1 METQCVV
8 AIVRPE
14 TLDALEK
21 EIRKIDAHGVTIT
34 RVKGFGTHLNPYSN
48 HWETEHLKIEIFTRT
63 SDVDALVDTIMSV
76 AHIDAPGDGIVAV
89 MPVTGFYSIHT
100 MKPVVP

>member
-21 EIRKIDAHGVTIT
+21 EIRAIDTHGVTIT
-34 RVKGFGTHLNPYSN
+34 RVTGFGTHLNPYSD
-48 HWETEHLKIEIFTRT
+48 HWETEHLKIEIFTRAA
-63 SDVDALVDTIMSV
+63 DVDALVDAIMRV
-76 AHIDAPGDGIVAV
+76 AHVGAPGDGIVAV
-89 MPVTGFYSIHT
+89 MPVTSFYSIHT
-100 MKPVVP
+100 MKSVIP